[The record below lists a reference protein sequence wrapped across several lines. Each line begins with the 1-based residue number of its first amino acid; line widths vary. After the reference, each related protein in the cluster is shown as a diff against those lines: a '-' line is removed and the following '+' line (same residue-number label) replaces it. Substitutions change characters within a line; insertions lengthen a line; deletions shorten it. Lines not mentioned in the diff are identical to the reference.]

1 MTKTQK
7 RGKTMDTSKSYLS
20 KVVKE
25 MPDSGIKDFF
35 DIANTMEGA
44 LSLGVGEPDFP
55 TPEHVREAAIASI
68 KRGET
73 KYTDNRGTVELRAA
87 AAEYLEKF
95 GLHYDRENEILI
107 TMGASE
113 GIDLALRAL
122 VDPGD
127 EVLVVEPCYVSYI
140 PCEEL
145 CGGIPVSIPLK
156 AENKFRLTKEELEE
170 KITDKTKVLLI
181 SFPNNPTGA
190 IMEKEDLEAI
200 REVVTAHDIFVITD
214 EIYAEL
220 TYGKK
225 HASIAALP
233 DMYERCVVLN
243 GFSKAFAMTGWR
255 MGIAAGPAEVI
266 FHMNKI
272 HQFTT
277 MSAGTTS
284 QVAALEALTSP
295 VRDEEIDVMRKEYDE
310 RRKIMVDGFRNM
322 GLDVTEPEGAFY
334 VFPSIKKTGLT
345 SMEFCNRLLQEQK
358 VAVIPGDA
366 FGSCAEG
373 YIRCSYAYS
382 KDIIKKCLEKIAV
395 FVSQF
400 DLK

>member
-1 MTKTQK
+1 M
-7 RGKTMDTSKSYLS
+7 RDALS
-20 KVVKE
+20 RKIVDIEPSGIRKFFDIVSE
-25 MPDSGIKDFF
+25 MPDAI
-35 DIANTMEGA
+35 
-44 LSLGVGEPDFP
+44 SLGVGEPDFD
-55 TPEHVREAAIASI
+55 TPYRVREEGIYSLE
-68 KRGET
+68 KGRT
-73 KYTDNRGTVELRAA
+73 FYTSNAGLKELRDEISRYIARKYNLNYS
-87 AAEYLEKF
+87 AE
-95 GLHYDRENEILI
+95 DEIMV
-107 TMGASE
+107 TVGGSE
-113 GIDLALRAL
+113 AIDVALRCM

-127 EVLVVEPCYVSYI
+127 EVLIPQPCYVSYV
-140 PCEEL
+140 PCAVMADAK
-145 CGGIPVSIPLK
+145 PVAIELK
-156 AENKFRLTKEELEE
+156 AENEFKLTKEELIAS
-170 KITDKTKVLLI
+170 ITDKTKILI
-181 SFPNNPTGA
+181 LAYPNNPTGA
-190 IMEKEDLEAI
+190 IMTKEELAELVPVIIDNDLY
-200 REVVTAHDIFVITD
+200 VISD
-214 EIYAEL
+214 EIYSEL
-220 TYGKK
+220 TYGSR
-225 HASIAALP
+225 HCSIASFP
-233 DMYERCVVLN
+233 GMKERTVVIN

>member
-140 PCEEL
+140 PCVEL

-156 AENKFRLTKEELEE
+156 AENKFRLTKKELEE

-295 VRDEEIDVMRKEYDE
+295 VRDEEIEVMRKEYDE
-310 RRKIMVDGFRNM
+310 RRKIMVDGFQNM

-334 VFPSIKKTGLT
+334 VFPSVKKTGLT

-366 FGSCAEG
+366 FGNCAQG
-373 YIRCSYAYS
+373 YVRCSYAYS
-382 KDIIKKCLEKIAV
+382 KDIIRQCLDKIAV
-395 FVSQF
+395 FVSRF

>member
-140 PCEEL
+140 PCVEL

-156 AENKFRLTKEELEE
+156 AENKFRLTKKELEE

-382 KDIIKKCLEKIAV
+382 QDIIKKCLEKIAI